1 MQRTMAER
9 SADNPELV
17 VDEMKRKA
25 RRRLVGAIVLALA
38 AVIIVPMLLEKE
50 PRPLGDDVSV
60 QIPPVDEGKFVNRL
74 TGKAGDA
81 KALPKAD
88 GKANAG
94 VAAGKSELKTE
105 VPAEAAASAPSVP
118 PALAS
123 TAASEPLA
131 PRKSVVEA
139 EQRVIAPAA
148 KPAPK
153 ADARSATTPEAK
165 SEATSAPKAAAKT
178 APAPEAKGEP
188 KADPGAAPV
197 PAPSSGPKPAT
208 AEAKS
213 SVEAL
218 PPASPSASA
227 AVPAKADGFVV
238 QLAAFADDKG
248 ANALANKLKKS
259 GYAAFVQPVETSRGT
274 LWRVRVGG
282 YGSRPE
288 AEAARVTLKGEGYS
302 GIVAPA
308 Q

>member
-1 MQRTMAER
+1 MAER
-9 SADNPELV
+9 IADNPELI

-25 RRRLVGAIVLALA
+25 RRRLVGAVVLALA
-38 AVIIVPMLLEKE
+38 AAIIVPMLLEKE

-74 TGKAGDA
+74 TGKAGEI

-88 GKANAG
+88 GKTSAG
-94 VAAGKSELKTE
+94 
-105 VPAEAAASAPSVP
+105 AAANRSEPKAEVAVDA
-118 PALAS
+118 PALAGAAPS
-123 TAASEPLA
+123 SPPAPMAAAASEPIA
-131 PRKSVVEA
+131 PRKSVTDA
-139 EQRVIAPAA
+139 EQRVLAPAA

-153 ADARSATTPEAK
+153 AEAK
-165 SEATSAPKAAAKT
+165 AAPVAEPKGAPQAEANA
-178 APAPEAKGEP
+178 APAPE
-188 KADPGAAPV
+188 PG
-197 PAPSSGPKPAT
+197 SGPKLVA
-208 AEAKS
+208 AD
-213 SVEAL
+213 
-218 PPASPSASA
+218 ASPAAASA
-227 AVPAKADGFVV
+227 AQTPPAASAAASAKAEGFVV

-288 AEAARVTLKGEGYS
+288 ADAARVKLKGEGFS